1 MAYAAAAASASTA
14 SIEIR
19 LDAVRFA
26 LAQKSQE
33 DYVSSLQKEIETTK
47 LGITGQ
53 MKAVLAAE
61 TAIIAEKVRLLDT
74 GDITVEIDNIS
85 GTSRCED
92 KCEYCRDYPVQQL
105 NPRYVDIKMAL
116 SSDTTCTDDDP
127 TFNNYNVAVKAYN
140 AAKDRL
146 LELKQKYDYQMH
158 QLQEI
163 QNGQLDHVARILALA
178 KRRCDTHYMHIY
190 GLGEIKQTPD
200 DMSSYDFYQLTIMWQ
215 LLEAGFTIK
224 IQKDKVIKRIYCCSS
239 IPSYYV
245 EPEFWDYAS
254 VPPKKYPIKHIAF
267 EYNCNCIPIHNE
279 DNVVLIS
286 TATER
291 SEEKMGDDILK
302 TYLMSCLV
310 IEKIPKA

>member
-146 LELKQKYDYQMH
+146 LELKQKSQSK
-158 QLQEI
+158 L
-163 QNGQLDHVARILALA
+163 
-178 KRRCDTHYMHIY
+178 C
-190 GLGEIKQTPD
+190 
-200 DMSSYDFYQLTIMWQ
+200 
-215 LLEAGFTIK
+215 
-224 IQKDKVIKRIYCCSS
+224 
-239 IPSYYV
+239 
-245 EPEFWDYAS
+245 
-254 VPPKKYPIKHIAF
+254 
-267 EYNCNCIPIHNE
+267 
-279 DNVVLIS
+279 
-286 TATER
+286 
-291 SEEKMGDDILK
+291 
-302 TYLMSCLV
+302 
-310 IEKIPKA
+310 